1 MKEYD
6 LIVISFFLSLV
17 TAIAKSIAAASHG
30 KGSGILQ
37 KLSFKAKVKF
47 VIVVNQL
54 MNECRMYDKKPREIS
69 GQCYLCAARGRWF
82 RCPRSK
88 ELKKTL

>member
-1 MKEYD
+1 MTEYD

-30 KGSGILQ
+30 KGSAFVQ

-69 GQCYLCAARGRWF
+69 GQCYLCAARGRWL

-88 ELKKTL
+88 ELRKTA